1 MRMRKEPEMYLIRR
15 GFVTKPWITREAAKL
30 VDEVAKGFEKAGRS
44 STRVYWSGHT
54 VPGPANTVYMD
65 WTQETLSSPY
75 APDANVPEGLEE
87 VYDRLVEVCE
97 DSFIEFYEMV

>member
-1 MRMRKEPEMYLIRR
+1 MYLIRR
-15 GFVTKPWITREAAKL
+15 GFVTKPWKTREAAKL
-30 VDEVAKGFEKAGRS
+30 VDQVAKGFEIAGRS

-65 WTQETLSSPY
+65 WTQEMLSSPY
-75 APDANVPEGLEE
+75 APDANVPEGLGE
-87 VYDRLVEVCE
+87 VYDQLVEVCE

>member
-1 MRMRKEPEMYLIRR
+1 MYLIRR
-15 GFVTKPWITREAAKL
+15 GFIVKPWKTREAAQL
-30 VDEVAKGFEKAGRS
+30 VAQVAKGFEDAGRS
-44 STRVYWSGHT
+44 ATRVYWSGHT

-75 APDANVPEGLEE
+75 DPHAKYPRGLES
-87 VYDRLVEVCE
+87 VYGQLVEVCE

>member
-1 MRMRKEPEMYLIRR
+1 MYLIRR
-15 GFVTKPWITREAAKL
+15 GFIVKPWKTREAAQF
-30 VDEVAKGFEKAGRS
+30 VAQVAKAFEEAGRS

-75 APDANVPEGLEE
+75 AADAKYPQGLES
-87 VYDRLVEVCE
+87 VYDQLVEVCE

>member
-1 MRMRKEPEMYLIRR
+1 MYLIRR
-15 GFVTKPWITREAAKL
+15 GFVTKPWKTREAAQL
-30 VDEVAKGFEKAGRS
+30 IDQVAKAFEKVGRS

-75 APDANVPEGLEE
+75 APDAKAPDDIGD
-87 VYDRLVEVCE
+87 VYDRFLEVCD
-97 DSFIEFYEMV
+97 DSYIEFYEMV